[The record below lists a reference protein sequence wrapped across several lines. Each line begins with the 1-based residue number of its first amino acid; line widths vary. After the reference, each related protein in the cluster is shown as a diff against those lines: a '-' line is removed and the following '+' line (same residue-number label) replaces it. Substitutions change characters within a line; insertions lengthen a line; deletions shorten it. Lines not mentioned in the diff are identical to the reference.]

1 MNTTSKQGLIT
12 LNIALLAVLAAVSL
26 VPTTDAYVSSNDT
39 YVAVPGTLNGL
50 QSGVVYIASTSN
62 RAVLAT
68 TWDRN
73 KKKIII
79 MAARSIERDAQSISK
94 E

>member
-1 MNTTSKQGLIT
+1 MNTTSKQGLIA

-79 MAARSIERDAQSISK
+79 MAARSIERDAQGISK

>member
-39 YVAVPGTLNGL
+39 YVAVPGTLNGF

-79 MAARSIERDAQSISK
+79 MAARSIERDAQGISK

>member
-1 MNTTSKQGLIT
+1 MNTTSKQGLIA

-26 VPTTDAYVSSNDT
+26 VPTTDAYISSNDT

-79 MAARSIERDAQSISK
+79 MAARSIERDAQGISK

>member
-26 VPTTDAYVSSNDT
+26 VPTTDAYISSNDT

-79 MAARSIERDAQSISK
+79 MAARSIERDAQGISK

>member
-79 MAARSIERDAQSISK
+79 MAARSIERDAQGISK